1 MEQKTH
7 REVPEAEISVRYLAD
22 FMAASERA
30 RRSIVEDCKYRP
42 IARLVQHKEAMITIS
57 GAIQKGA
64 LDQQAL
70 KDKANFIR
78 NKLADDDFEALTNEV
93 NADYVEKFS
102 EVVASIK
109 LPDAEVLP
117 GKVFPPF
124 KINGV
129 KVRFSPHLLLRRMD
143 KSNKQRRGAF
153 MLRYAKG
160 KALAPAV
167 GGFQSA
173 AAFGLLREYAPEEGS
188 EVDKTICVTL
198 DAFTGV
204 LYPAPGAS
212 VSMFANMKAACL
224 TIAERWPNIKPPKG
238 SII

>member
-7 REVPEAEISVRYLAD
+7 REVREPEISVRHLAD

-30 RRSIVEDCKYRP
+30 RRTIVEACKYRP
-42 IARLVQHKEAMITIS
+42 IARLVQHKEATITIS

-64 LDQQAL
+64 LDKQTL
-70 KDKANFIR
+70 KDKADFIR

-102 EVVASIK
+102 EVIATIK
-109 LPDAEVLP
+109 LPDADVLP

-124 KINGV
+124 KINNV
-129 KVRFSPHLLLRRMD
+129 KVRFSPHLLLRRID

-160 KALAPAV
+160 KALPPAG

-173 AAFGLLREYAPEEGS
+173 AAFGLLKEYLPEEGS

-198 DAFTGV
+198 DAFAGE
-204 LYPAPGAS
+204 LYAAPGAA

-238 SII
+238 AII